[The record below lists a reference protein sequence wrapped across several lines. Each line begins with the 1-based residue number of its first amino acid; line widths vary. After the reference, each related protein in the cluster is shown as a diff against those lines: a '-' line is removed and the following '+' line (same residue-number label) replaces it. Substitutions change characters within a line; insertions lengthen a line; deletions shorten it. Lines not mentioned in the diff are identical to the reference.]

1 MKIELRVTMARKKGS
16 SSVAAAKSADKY
28 VQLLEECWRDKGVLQ
43 RHLQDHKIDEPDAK
57 GETLLQMAS
66 VNTRSFLGSSDTVV
80 KQLLQEGAGCN
91 LATTPDGYT
100 PLMLASRAEIASC
113 LLDNGADIAREC
125 TTGRTALHLACDDGR
140 LAVVKSF

>member
-1 MKIELRVTMARKKGS
+1 MARKKGS
-16 SSVAAAKSADKY
+16 SSAATAKSADKY
-28 VQLLEECWRDKGVLQ
+28 VQLWRS
-43 RHLQDHKIDEPDAK
+43 RHLQDHNIDEPDAK

-66 VNTRSFLGSSDTVV
+66 VDTRSFLGSSDTVV
-80 KQLLQEGAGCN
+80 KQLLQEGADCN

-100 PLMLASRAEIASC
+100 PLMLASTAEIASC

-140 LAVVKSF
+140 LAVVKTLLKRGAEQHILKT